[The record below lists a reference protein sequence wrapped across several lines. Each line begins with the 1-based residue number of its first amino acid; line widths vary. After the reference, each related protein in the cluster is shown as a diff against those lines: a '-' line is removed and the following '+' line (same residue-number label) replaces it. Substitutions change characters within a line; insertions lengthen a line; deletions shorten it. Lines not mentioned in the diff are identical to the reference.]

1 MPRTAADPAR
11 ERLSAE
17 VATVLDVAQP
27 SADPTPENTPGPH
40 PSGPRGNL
48 ALYRRYRSSTFAEV
62 IGQEHVT
69 EPLSVALEAHR
80 INHAYLFS
88 GPRGCGKTS
97 SARILARSLNCRQG
111 PTATPCGVCDSCA
124 ELAPN
129 GPGSIDVIEIDAAS
143 HNGVDDARDLRER
156 AYYSPARDRFKVYII
171 DEAHMV
177 TSHAFNALLKVVEE
191 PPEHIVFIFAT
202 TEPDKVLQTI
212 RSRTHHYPFRLV
224 APSVLRAHLENIAG
238 QESVTVEPAVYPLV
252 VRAGA
257 GSVRDALSLLD
268 QLFAGA
274 DAQGVTYQ
282 RAVALLGVTDAALID
297 DMIDA
302 LAVSDGASVY
312 GTVDRVIEAGHEPR
326 RFATDLLD
334 RLRDL
339 LIIEAVPDAAE
350 KGLLDAPV
358 DALER
363 MRDQAARIG
372 VTAAARYAET
382 VHAALTEMRGT
393 TAPRLLLELVCARM
407 LLPDASADSSALLQR
422 LERVERLQRMQ
433 VTGSTDAAP
442 TRVDAAASV
451 DDRTHAPGA
460 PTTSGAPT
468 SSGRSAASPEPPT
481 VLTRPAPSAVE
492 STPTAPEAAPS
503 ATAAPAPDAGAAGT
517 VPAGGLDVTAVR
529 ALWPEVL
536 DAVKSSS
543 RRTRAL
549 LDSAQVA
556 GIDGYNLRLVMATA
570 PLVKMLGEP
579 SNADVVTAALAGLLP
594 GSWTIQ
600 VEVGADL
607 NAAAPLPTQR
617 PEPSV
622 QRFEPTASQ
631 PPPDQES
638 PAPAPA
644 DRRSPEPAAADPDD
658 RGPVDPPPAR
668 GPRASG
674 ASTGPTTAP
683 PTIARAASTEA
694 ATEPAPAAADDGWP
708 TVAAIPTAAA
718 PAPKLVPVTP
728 TGRGS
733 RRRSAPPR
741 DEAPPEQ
748 PDDDPDDEHLGEADD
763 EHRGEADDEHLGEA
777 DDAGSPS
784 ARHDPETQALD
795 LLKNGLG
802 ARPIDG

>member
-1 MPRTAADPAR
+1 MP
-11 ERLSAE
+11 
-17 VATVLDVAQP
+17 QP
-27 SADPTPENTPGPH
+27 VPDRWTHA
-40 PSGPRGNL
+40 SGPRGNL
-48 ALYRRYRSSTFAEV
+48 ALYRRYRSATFAEV

-69 EPLSVALEAHR
+69 EPLSIALSAGR
-80 INHAYLFS
+80 VNHAYLFS

-97 SARILARSLNCRQG
+97 SARILARSLNCAQG
-111 PTATPCGVCDSCA
+111 PTPTPCGVCNSCR

-156 AYYSPARDRFKVYII
+156 AYYSPARDRYKVYII

-191 PPEHIVFIFAT
+191 PPDHLVFIFAT

-224 APSVLRAHLENIAG
+224 APSVLRAHLENIAAAEG
-238 QESVTVEPAVYPLV
+238 VSVEPAVYPLV

-274 DAQGVTYQ
+274 DDAGVTYQ

-312 GTVDRVIEAGHEPR
+312 ATVDKVIEAGHEPR

-339 LIIEAVPDAAE
+339 LILDAVPDAAE

-372 VTAAARYAET
+372 ATAAARYAET
-382 VHAALTEMRGT
+382 VHTALIEMRGT

-407 LLPDASADSSALLQR
+407 LLPDASTDSAALLQR
-422 LERVERLQRMQ
+422 LDRIERLQRL
-433 VTGSTDAAP
+433 TGGAGAAVVE
-442 TRVDAAASV
+442 RVAPDHSSPAPATAAHAPATAAA
-451 DDRTHAPGA
+451 A
-460 PTTSGAPT
+460 
-468 SSGRSAASPEPPT
+468 
-481 VLTRPAPSAVE
+481 RPA
-492 STPTAPEAAPS
+492 AAAEP
-503 ATAAPAPDAGAAGT
+503 AQAAAAAAPAPAAALAATDVVGAI
-517 VPAGGLDVTAVR
+517 DVTQVR

-536 DAVKSSS
+536 DAVRASS

-556 GIDGYNLRLVMATA
+556 GIEGNNLRLVMATA

-579 SNADVVTAALAGLLP
+579 RNADVVTAALGDLLP
-594 GSWTIQ
+594 GPWTMQ
-600 VEVGADL
+600 VDVGTDGTAAPAL
-607 NAAAPLPTQR
+607 PVAAQTLSPPPAAATT
-617 PEPSV
+617 PEPPGLAPTDPVPTDSAPV
-622 QRFEPTASQ
+622 DSAPVESAPVDAAPVDPAPVDPAPVDPAPTDPVLSAPLLTDPKPGEPA
-631 PPPDQES
+631 S
-638 PAPAPA
+638 PALAA
-644 DRRSPEPAAADPDD
+644 PEPAPD
-658 RGPVDPPPAR
+658 VE
-668 GPRASG
+668 SG
-674 ASTGPTTAP
+674 
-683 PTIARAASTEA
+683 
-694 ATEPAPAAADDGWP
+694 GWP
-708 TVAAIPTAAA
+708 TVASI
-718 PAPKLVPVTP
+718 P
-728 TGRGS
+728 TGRVPDNAQAPSPARGRNQAAEPSSPRPDRARRGTS
-733 RRRSAPPR
+733 RSKPAFEAIPDPEEPADPEEY
-741 DEAPPEQ
+741 DEP
-748 PDDDPDDEHLGEADD
+748 GESVDGLTA
-763 EHRGEADDEHLGEA
+763 
-777 DDAGSPS
+777 

-795 LLKNGLG
+795 LLRSGLG
-802 ARPIDG
+802 AQSVD